1 MISKN
6 FYGFLVD
13 TNDCVIVFNS
23 GNISIFALVVTVVN
37 VFTNGCKSSLRIW
50 FLNIYSITCHLI

>member
-6 FYGFLVD
+6 FYDFLVD
-13 TNDCVIVFNS
+13 TNDCVIVINS

-37 VFTNGCKSSLRIW
+37 VFKNGCKSSLRI
-50 FLNIYSITCHLI
+50 